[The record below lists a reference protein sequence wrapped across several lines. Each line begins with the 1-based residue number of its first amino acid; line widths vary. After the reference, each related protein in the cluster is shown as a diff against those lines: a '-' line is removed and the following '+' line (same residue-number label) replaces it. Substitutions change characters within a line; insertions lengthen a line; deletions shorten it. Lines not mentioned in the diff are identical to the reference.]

1 MQIVIDNKEK
11 KYDEN
16 FFPFLL
22 KYTKQYLRLS
32 CDYRKLEKFEEYLNE
47 DTSQLGPFKKRF
59 SAREI
64 FISAVFHLTIT
75 KSFNDVY
82 IIEVDPNVLY
92 AGTQLNL
99 SMLARTLNYG
109 STGYVGYPIFTDSF
123 SYVKRNL
130 DNIYLLYERT
140 N

>member
-22 KYTKQYLRLS
+22 RYTKQYLRIS

-64 FISAVFHLTIT
+64 L
-75 KSFNDVY
+75 
-82 IIEVDPNVLY
+82 
-92 AGTQLNL
+92 L
-99 SMLARTLNYG
+99 SRTLR
-109 STGYVGYPIFTDSF
+109 I
-123 SYVKRNL
+123 
-130 DNIYLLYERT
+130 
-140 N
+140 